1 MNGGITEM
9 SASEFQII
17 QDALAV
23 VSATLRGRREADE
36 HALAA
41 LEVLEQ
47 RLERVRALGGGFS
60 KIGFSTEATE
70 LRRNMSLA
78 AVG

>member
-1 MNGGITEM
+1 M

-17 QDALAV
+17 QDALAG
-23 VSATLRGRREADE
+23 SREADE

-47 RLERVRALGGGFS
+47 RLKRVRALGGGFS
-60 KIGFSTEATE
+60 DIGFSTEAAE
-70 LRRNMSLA
+70 LRRNMSVA

>member
-1 MNGGITEM
+1 M

-17 QDALAV
+17 QEALAV
-23 VSATLRGRREADE
+23 GSATLRGRREADE
-36 HALAA
+36 NVLAA

-60 KIGFSTEATE
+60 DIGFSTETAE
-70 LRRNMSLA
+70 LRRNMSVA
-78 AVG
+78 TVG

>member
-1 MNGGITEM
+1 M

-17 QDALAV
+17 QDALV
-23 VSATLRGRREADE
+23 GRTEADE

-41 LEVLEQ
+41 LAVLEQ
-47 RLERVRALGGGFS
+47 RLEKVKALGSGYS
-60 KIGFSTEATE
+60 DIGFSSEAVE
-70 LRRNMSLA
+70 FRRNMSLA

>member
-1 MNGGITEM
+1 M

-17 QDALAV
+17 QDALA
-23 VSATLRGRREADE
+23 GRREADE

-41 LEVLEQ
+41 LAVLER
-47 RLERVRALGGGFS
+47 RLESVRALGSGYS
-60 KIGFSTEATE
+60 DIGFSCEAVE

>member
-1 MNGGITEM
+1 M

-17 QDALAV
+17 QDALA
-23 VSATLRGRREADE
+23 GRREADE

-47 RLERVRALGGGFS
+47 RLERVKALGGGFS
-60 KIGFSTEATE
+60 KIGFSTEVVE

>member
-1 MNGGITEM
+1 M

-17 QDALAV
+17 QDALA
-23 VSATLRGRREADE
+23 GRREADE

-41 LEVLEQ
+41 LAVLEH
-47 RLERVRALGGGFS
+47 RLERVKALGGCFS
-60 KIGFSTEATE
+60 DIGLSTEAAE
-70 LRRNMSLA
+70 LRRNMSVA

>member
-17 QDALAV
+17 QDALA
-23 VSATLRGRREADE
+23 GRREADE

-60 KIGFSTEATE
+60 NIGFSTEATE
-70 LRRNMSLA
+70 LRHNTTLT

>member
-1 MNGGITEM
+1 M

-17 QDALAV
+17 QDALA
-23 VSATLRGRREADE
+23 GRREADE

-41 LEVLEQ
+41 LAVLEN
-47 RLERVRALGGGFS
+47 RLERVKALGSGYS
-60 KIGFSTEATE
+60 DIGFSSEAVE
-70 LRRNMSLA
+70 FRHNLSLT

>member
-1 MNGGITEM
+1 M

-17 QDALAV
+17 QDAL
-23 VSATLRGRREADE
+23 TGRREADE
-36 HALAA
+36 NVLAA
-41 LEVLEQ
+41 LEVLEK
-47 RLERVRALGGGFS
+47 RLERVKALGGGFS
-60 KIGFSTEATE
+60 KVGFSCEAVE